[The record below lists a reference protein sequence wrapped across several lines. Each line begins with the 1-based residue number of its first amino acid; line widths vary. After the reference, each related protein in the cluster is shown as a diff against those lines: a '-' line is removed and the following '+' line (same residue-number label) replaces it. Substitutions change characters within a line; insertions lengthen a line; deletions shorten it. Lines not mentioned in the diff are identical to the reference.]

1 MRAEIDRTMIGRR
14 VKMILSTDSYTPTP
28 SGMLGTVKFIDD
40 TGTVFVDWDDGSR
53 LGMIPGSDIW
63 EVLP

>member
-1 MRAEIDRTMIGRR
+1 VRAEIEMTLVGRR
-14 VKMILSTDSYTPTP
+14 VKMILSTDTYFPTP
-28 SGMLGTVKFIDD
+28 AGTLGTVKFIGD

-53 LGMIPGSDIW
+53 LGMIPGADRW